1 MPKQRYEIDG
11 KGRLIAQDGTV
22 LGRIV
27 AVEFDPSDELVRCRA
42 GGGSKAVSSVPAP
55 ELSSSRQESL
65 LPPSIDSPTTTKASG
80 NGDVATVWAH
90 YQRCVPGAKR
100 YRLEAKRER
109 IIRNALAVRPLATVL
124 DAITG
129 LSKSPHHLGQNDRR
143 KPYLGI
149 QYALAGK
156 GDEGTDERID
166 KMAAKART
174 TVADF
179 IANLP
184 SAGRE
189 MVKDHMNK
197 VAAYLLHPDDANLRA
212 RAEGSATYLL
222 STFGLTPHVQGQR
235 VEWSISSAGSDAT

>member
-1 MPKQRYEIDG
+1 MPKQRYEVDG
-11 KGRLIAQDGTV
+11 KGRLIDQDGTV
-22 LGRIV
+22 LGRLV
-27 AVEFDPSDELVRCRA
+27 AVEFDLSDELVRCRA
-42 GGGSKAVSSVPAP
+42 GGGSKAISSVPAP

-65 LPPSIDSPTTTKASG
+65 LPPPSTDSSTTTSASS

-90 YQRCVPGAKR
+90 YQRCVPGGNR
-100 YRLEAKRER
+100 YTLDPKRER

-143 KPYLGI
+143 KKYLGI
-149 QYALAGK
+149 QYALAGM
-156 GDEGTDERID
+156 GNESNDERID
-166 KMAAKART
+166 KMAAKANV

-222 STFGLTPHVQGQR
+222 STFGLTPHVQGHR
-235 VEWSISSAGSDAT
+235 VEWSISATGE